1 MKRILFTLVILGGLV
16 FSAKSQTT
24 DDVLNL
30 LIQKKVVSQ
39 KDADSI
45 RAEAAIAAQANLAK
59 VKAFPINAGKKIIIA
74 GYTQVRYQ
82 ALEET
87 GKIDGFDIRRARLDV
102 KGIISPYWSY
112 RVQFELGGTAKLPE
126 VYAPK
131 LLDAYAE
138 LKLNDYLNFTIGQAK
153 VPFSLENL
161 TASNKLELIDR
172 SQAVEALVAR
182 GKDVGGN
189 QNGRDIGIQ
198 LGGTILKVKDRPVVD
213 YRLGVYNGSGINT
226 VDNNENK
233 DIAARLLLHPVVGLD
248 ISGAL
253 YDGSRL
259 APEVKE
265 VKDKDGK
272 ITTVATAAKT
282 VNRDRYGFD
291 VNYDWRNLAIRSEYI
306 HGTDNVFNKKGFYDQ
321 IDEEGYY
328 VQAGYYFM
336 QKKLQLIA
344 KYDFYD
350 ADKAKADDAST
361 WYVFGANYNFNAN
374 VRLQANYTVKQE
386 EGPSIN
392 NNYASIQFQI
402 GF

>member
-1 MKRILFTLVILGGLV
+1 MKKILLIILISGGLV
-16 FSAKSQTT
+16 FSAKSQST

-30 LIQKKVVSQ
+30 LIQKNVVSQ

-45 RAEAAIAAQANLAK
+45 RAEAAIASQANLAK
-59 VKAFPINAGKKIIIA
+59 VKSFPINAAKKITIA

-87 GKIDGFDIRRARLDV
+87 GKVDGFDIRRARLDV
-102 KGIISPYWSY
+102 KGNISPYWSY
-112 RVQFELGGTAKLPE
+112 RVQFDLAGT
-126 VYAPK
+126 PK
-131 LLDAYAE
+131 LIDAYAE
-138 LKLNDYLNFTIGQAK
+138 LKLNDYFNFTIGQAK
-153 VPFSLENL
+153 IPFSLENL
-161 TASNKLELIDR
+161 ASSNKLELIDR

-226 VDNNENK
+226 TDTNEKK
-233 DIAARLLLHPVVGLD
+233 DFATRLIVHPVVGLD
-248 ISGAL
+248 ISAAL
-253 YDGSRL
+253 YNGSRFV
-259 APEVKE
+259 PEVKAGT
-265 VKDKDGK
+265 VV
-272 ITTVATAAKT
+272 TTPSKNVDR
-282 VNRDRYGFD
+282 NRYGFD
-291 VNYDWRNLAIRSEYI
+291 LNYDLKDLAIRGEYI
-306 HGTDNVFNKKGFYDQ
+306 HGTDDL
-321 IDEEGYY
+321 IDREGYY
-328 VQAGYYFM
+328 FQAGYYFL

-350 ADKAKADDAST
+350 TDKAKADNAST
-361 WYVFGANYNFNAN
+361 WYVFGANYNFNTN

-386 EGPSIN
+386 EGTSIDN
-392 NNYASIQFQI
+392 NFASIQFQI

>member
-1 MKRILFTLVILGGLV
+1 MKKLFFVLVILGGLV
-16 FSAKSQTT
+16 FSAKSQST

-30 LIQKKVVSQ
+30 LIQKNVVSQ

-59 VKAFPINAGKKIIIA
+59 VKSFPVNAAKKIQIA

-102 KGIISPYWSY
+102 KGNISPYWSY
-112 RVQFELGGTAKLPE
+112 RVHFDLAGS
-126 VYAPK
+126 PK
-131 LLDAYAE
+131 LIDAYAE
-138 LKLNDYLNFTIGQAK
+138 LKVNDYFNFTIGQAK
-153 VPFSLENL
+153 IPFSLENL
-161 TASNKLELIDR
+161 TSSNKLELIDR

-198 LGGTILKVKDRPVVD
+198 LGGTILKLKDRPVVD

-233 DIAARLLLHPVVGLD
+233 DIAARLILHPVVGLD
-248 ISGAL
+248 ISAAL
-253 YDGSRL
+253 YDGSRFI
-259 APEVKE
+259 PEVKTGT
-265 VKDKDGK
+265 VV
-272 ITTVATAAKT
+272 TTPSKT

-291 VNYDWRNLAIRSEYI
+291 LNYDWNNLALRGEYI
-306 HGTDNVFNKKGFYDQ
+306 HGTDDATNR
-321 IDEEGYY
+321 EGYY
-328 VQAGYYFM
+328 VQGGYYFLR
-336 QKKLQLIA
+336 KKIQLLA

-350 ADKAKADDAST
+350 ADKAKANDAST
-361 WYVFGANYNFNAN
+361 WYVLGANFNFNPN
-374 VRLQANYTVKQE
+374 TRLQLNYTIKNE
-386 EGPSIN
+386 EGTAIKN
-392 NNYASIQFQI
+392 NLASVQFQI